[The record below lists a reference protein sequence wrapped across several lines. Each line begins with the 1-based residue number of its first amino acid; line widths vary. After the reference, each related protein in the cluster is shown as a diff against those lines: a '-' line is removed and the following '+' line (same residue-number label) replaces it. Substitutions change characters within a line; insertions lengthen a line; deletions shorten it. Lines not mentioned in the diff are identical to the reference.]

1 MHCHE
6 NFVPSSLVMVLT
18 KKQILILS
26 SSLSL
31 LLIAGVWFF
40 FFRTPDNDVVSDP
53 VMEKPVKQDSADD
66 IRIRHINLIKKS
78 IDTALAQ
85 GRKIPLPANAVEIH
99 FGTTPLVYQG
109 ETSEFFYDSI
119 GLNPLLDPVTQKPYA
134 FALSHDGT
142 KYQFFAS
149 LDDVQRWNYSTSTM
163 VYSVGEENLFV
174 QDNGGDIITLEKAQ
188 KPSIDLAVSEVR
200 KRVGLETLKSCRE
213 ILVLKNL
220 FVVPKSGKYT
230 IDIQGRD
237 TSVYCDM
244 QTDGGGWTLFY
255 ANNGYEDSP
264 IAKSFVEMRETMKT
278 TPILDL
284 SAYDDKHLAGLL
296 DYSHFV
302 QNGSTEVLIR
312 NNAGDVTKWVKFIF
326 STTRTLDWALWPL
339 VLGKT
344 DYGCLNLPRRDT
356 WIIINND
363 QTIVHQDLRQMMNHW
378 GTSWGVSHE
387 KYLCNSLEK
396 WVNPHIGFYYA
407 TNSNYEWRTRSNDGV
422 GGEWWE
428 GGAYRYFIR

>member
-1 MHCHE
+1 
-6 NFVPSSLVMVLT
+6 MVLT

-149 LDDVQRWNYSTSTM
+149 LDDVQR
-163 VYSVGEENLFV
+163 
-174 QDNGGDIITLEKAQ
+174 
-188 KPSIDLAVSEVR
+188 
-200 KRVGLETLKSCRE
+200 
-213 ILVLKNL
+213 
-220 FVVPKSGKYT
+220 
-230 IDIQGRD
+230 
-237 TSVYCDM
+237 
-244 QTDGGGWTLFY
+244 
-255 ANNGYEDSP
+255 
-264 IAKSFVEMRETMKT
+264 
-278 TPILDL
+278 
-284 SAYDDKHLAGLL
+284 
-296 DYSHFV
+296 
-302 QNGSTEVLIR
+302 
-312 NNAGDVTKWVKFIF
+312 
-326 STTRTLDWALWPL
+326 
-339 VLGKT
+339 
-344 DYGCLNLPRRDT
+344 
-356 WIIINND
+356 
-363 QTIVHQDLRQMMNHW
+363 
-378 GTSWGVSHE
+378 
-387 KYLCNSLEK
+387 
-396 WVNPHIGFYYA
+396 
-407 TNSNYEWRTRSNDGV
+407 
-422 GGEWWE
+422 
-428 GGAYRYFIR
+428 